1 MAGGA
6 IAGATGGKR
15 APRAAEKAGIAAQA
29 IMQSIEPWCGGAGVE
44 GATGSQW
51 PAIAVAGA
59 SWVGAGACAWARPNG
74 AISSATRM
82 KSGMSL
88 RTAAE

>member
-6 IAGATGGKR
+6 IAGATGGKW
-15 APRAAEKAGIAAQA
+15 APRVAEKAGIPAQA

-51 PAIAVAGA
+51 PAIAAAGA
-59 SWVGAGACAWARPNG
+59 SCAGACAWARPNG